1 MDELRILNEA
11 PVPAA
16 LETLDERVLSALAGR
31 QRRRSARRCSEPDH
45 AAHSGQSAGSL
56 DLAGF
61 ALMTSSRRLL
71 LFGLVAFVAALAGVL
86 AGRLVVEAPRA
97 SETELHA
104 LLHRELKLSPAQ
116 QVKLDKIEAK
126 FATRRDALEL
136 DMRAANIRLAQAI
149 EAEHGYGPR
158 VTEAIDE
165 THRVMGELQKETLQ
179 HLFAMRVV
187 LDPEQAAMFDKSVV
201 RALTADAR

>member
-1 MDELRILNEA
+1 
-11 PVPAA
+11 
-16 LETLDERVLSALAGR
+16 
-31 QRRRSARRCSEPDH
+31 
-45 AAHSGQSAGSL
+45 
-56 DLAGF
+56 
-61 ALMTSSRRLL
+61 MTSSRRLL

-97 SETELHA
+97 SETELHG

-201 RALTADAR
+201 QALTADAR